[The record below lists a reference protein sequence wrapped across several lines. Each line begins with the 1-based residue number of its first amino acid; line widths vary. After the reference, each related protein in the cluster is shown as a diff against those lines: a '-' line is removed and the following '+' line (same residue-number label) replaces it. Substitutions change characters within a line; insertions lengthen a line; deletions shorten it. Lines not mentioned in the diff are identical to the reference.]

1 MRLVIQ
7 RVSSASVSVAG
18 DVIGKID
25 PGLCLLC
32 GFTHG
37 DDERIVEQMAAKC
50 LNLRIFEDREG
61 KMNLSLSDIKGSVL
75 AVSQF
80 TLYADCKKGRRP
92 SFTGSAEPVVAERI
106 YDKFVGI
113 LKSSGTTVQTGRF
126 GARMLV
132 SINNDGPVTIILDS
146 NDLGLGGSISS

>member
-1 MRLVIQ
+1 MRIVIQ
-7 RVSSASVSVAG
+7 RVSSASVSVDGA
-18 DVIGKID
+18 VIGKIG

-50 LNLRIFEDREG
+50 LNLRIFEDQDD
-61 KMNLSLSDIKGSVL
+61 KMNLSLSEVKGSVL

-92 SFTGSAEPVVAERI
+92 SFTDSAEPVTAEKLYEMFI
-106 YDKFVGI
+106 KI
-113 LKSSGTTVQTGRF
+113 LKSTGAEVKTGSF
-126 GARMLV
+126 GDKMLV
-132 SINNDGPVTIILDS
+132 DIQNDGPVTIVLDS
-146 NDLGLGGSISS
+146 AALGL

>member
-18 DVIGKID
+18 AVIGQVGQ
-25 PGLCLLC
+25 GLCLLC

-37 DDERIVEQMAAKC
+37 DTGQIAEQMAAKC
-50 LNLRIFEDREG
+50 LNLRIFEDKEG
-61 KMNLSLSDIKGSVL
+61 RMNLSLLDVKGAAL

-92 SFTGSAEPVVAERI
+92 SFTDSADPGKAEKLYQRFI
-106 YDKFVGI
+106 EV
-113 LKSSGTTVQTGRF
+113 LKSSGAEVQTGSF
-126 GARMLV
+126 GAKMLV
-132 SINNDGPVTIILDS
+132 DIQNDGPVTIVLDS
-146 NDLGLGGSISS
+146 KDFKC

>member
-7 RVSSASVSVAG
+7 RVSSASVTVDGA
-18 DVIGKID
+18 VIGKIG

-37 DDERIVEQMAAKC
+37 DTESTAEQMAAKC
-50 LNLRIFEDREG
+50 LNLRIFEDQDG
-61 KMNLSLSDIKGSVL
+61 KMNLSLSEVKGSVL

-92 SFTGSAEPVVAERI
+92 SFTDSAEPVTAEKL
-106 YDKFVGI
+106 YEMFVKI
-113 LKSSGTTVQTGRF
+113 LKSTGAEVKTGSF
-126 GARMLV
+126 GDKMLV
-132 SINNDGPVTIILDS
+132 DIQNDGPVTIVLDS
-146 NDLGLGGSISS
+146 AALGL

>member
-7 RVSSASVSVAG
+7 RVSSASVTVDGA
-18 DVIGKID
+18 VIGQIG

-37 DDERIVEQMAAKC
+37 DDERIVGQMAAKC

-61 KMNLSLSDIKGSVL
+61 KMNLSLADIKVSVL

-92 SFTGSAEPVVAERI
+92 SFTGSAEPSKAEKL
-106 YDKFVGI
+106 YDKFVEI
-113 LKSSGTTVQTGRF
+113 IKSSGAEVQTGSF
-126 GARMLV
+126 GAKMLV
-132 SINNDGPVTIILDS
+132 DIQNDGPVTIVLDS
-146 NDLGLGGSISS
+146 DEL